1 MSRSTS
7 SSSSSKE
14 APAWVLALFVGLCL
28 VFGALGTWF
37 LLVRPLSLLWE
48 ARGWE
53 ARDCE
58 VLSSHVRRHDSDDG
72 EDTYSIDIEY
82 RYEVDGRVHTS
93 DRYDFM
99 GGSSSGYA
107 GKAAV
112 VERHPPGATVTC
124 WVDPE
129 DPSQAVLDR
138 SFRAV
143 YLIGL
148 FPLVFLAIGVGGFFV
163 WITSKR
169 SAEPFK
175 RAALEAEFRDAQ
187 QVGPKVLEPPVG
199 PVGKVVGALFI
210 ALFWNG
216 IVSVFLYQEYLAWR
230 HGEGLA
236 FGCGT
241 LFLIPFVLVGLLLVV
256 VVFSAVLALVNPRPR
271 LILDPRSPEVGD
283 TATLRWELTGAVGR
297 IRRWKILLRGL
308 ETRSSS
314 DNDGATHEETF
325 YEETLLNT
333 EQPLQMRQG
342 SLTLTVPAD
351 QPPTARDSHRQTMW
365 LLSVHGD
372 IAFWPDVLEEFPLE
386 VRPAEV
392 E

>member
-1 MSRSTS
+1 MPRFNVSASG
-7 SSSSSKE
+7 SKE
-14 APAWVLALFVGLCL
+14 APAWVLALFCGAFLL
-28 VFGALGTWF
+28 FGVVGTWF

-58 VLSSHVRRHDSDDG
+58 VLSSHVGRHDSDEG

-82 RYEVDGRVHTS
+82 RYQVDGRVYTS

-99 GGSSSGYA
+99 GGSSSGYE

-129 DPSQAVLDR
+129 EPSRAVLNR

-148 FPLVFLAIGVGGFFV
+148 FPLVFLAVGVGGFFV
-163 WITSKR
+163 WLTSKR
-169 SAEPFK
+169 SSEPFK
-175 RAALEAEFRDAQ
+175 LAALEAGFRDASETA
-187 QVGPKVLEPPVG
+187 PKVLEPPSG

-216 IVSVFLYQEYLAWR
+216 IVSVFLYQEYVAWR
-230 HGEGLA
+230 HGEGFA
-236 FGCGT
+236 FGCGS
-241 LFLIPFVLVGLLLVV
+241 LFLIPFVLVGLVLIVL
-256 VVFSAVLALVNPRPR
+256 VFSAVLALVNPRPR
-271 LILDPRSPEVGD
+271 LILDPGSPQLGD
-283 TATLRWELTGAVGR
+283 TAALRWELTGAVGR
-297 IRRWKILLRGL
+297 IRRWKILLQGRQSMPSQG
-308 ETRSSS
+308 EGDSH
-314 DNDGATHEETF
+314 GWKGTF
-325 YEETLLNT
+325 YEETLLDT

-351 QPPTARDSHRQTMW
+351 QPPSSRGSHPQILW
-365 LLSVHGD
+365 LLTVHGD
-372 IAFWPDVLEEFPLE
+372 IAFWPDVLEEFPIE
-386 VRPAEV
+386 IRPPS
-392 E
+392 